1 MKQDVMP
8 LVPDV
13 IVIDTCVLIS
23 SVLRPLLLRMAD
35 AGFFVPVWS
44 TRIGDEWRRT
54 AGRLWKTPGPEIALQ
69 WQTLQE
75 GFPEADMGDV
85 DGYEDGLERSD
96 PKDWHVIAAG
106 RAAQER
112 HAGST
117 VAIVTRNLKD
127 FHRAELRRL
136 GLYLFDPDQLMSRWW
151 MRDARRVHTQLAALP
166 DHIGIP
172 DYEPETLEALL
183 KRERLFRLNRLF
195 HGAQ

>member
-1 MKQDVMP
+1 MP

-35 AGFFVPVWS
+35 SGFFIPVWS
-44 TRIGDEWRRT
+44 TVIGEEWRRT
-54 AGRLWKTPGPEIALQ
+54 AARLWKTPVSDIALQ
-69 WQTLQE
+69 WQILQD
-75 GFPEADMGDV
+75 GFPDADIGDV
-85 DGYEDGLERSD
+85 SDYQWGLERSD

-106 RAAQER
+106 RAAMAR
-112 HAGST
+112 HSGAT

-151 MRDARRVHTQLAALP
+151 SHDAARVHAHLAALP
-166 DHIGIP
+166 QHIGIP
-172 DYEPETLEALL
+172 EQQPETLESLL

-195 HGAQ
+195 QDSE